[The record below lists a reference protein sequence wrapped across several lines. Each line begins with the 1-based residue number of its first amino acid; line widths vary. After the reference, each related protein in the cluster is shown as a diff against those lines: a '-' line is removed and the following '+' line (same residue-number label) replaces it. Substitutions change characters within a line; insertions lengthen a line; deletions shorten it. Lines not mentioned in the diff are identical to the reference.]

1 MLGKRQRDTEEHD
14 EEEEE
19 RGLRLAIELSKQDN
33 PDLGHVESKEEPK
46 PESFFF
52 PWYLL
57 TFT

>member
-52 PWYLL
+52 P
-57 TFT
+57 